1 MFEFVVRSGT
11 IAAVAGGGQR
21 RRRSLAAVVVAAALA
36 VTAPGALASAQTRIG
51 LNGGRPTEW
60 PILSDVLAGQ
70 GLTQK
75 GWLDFAS
82 RVGENWLPGTEP
94 VALDYPGQ
102 LGIVSGPGA
111 LTADQSTQ
119 LGQQLLH
126 QLILE
131 QVKKGEP
138 VAVAGLSE
146 GTLVID
152 RELAYLQSLPE
163 NEAPSRDVLTFYVF
177 GDMLRGLGQMYLP
190 GVTIPFIGQTFGPVP
205 ETRYD
210 TVVVNEEWDGW
221 ANPPDRPWNPLAVL
235 NAVMGAVYTVNGSND
250 HSQTSLD
257 SIDDAVLV
265 SQVKST
271 LGGTTSTYIVPR
283 TQLPITRPL
292 LQLGVPR
299 AVVDEIDKLLMPFI
313 RAGYSYMTPEL
324 GPRIDRGQL
333 TFTPPPPPQL
343 PTTTK
348 QLDASSEP
356 VAISAAKT
364 STYESTTTTGEGR
377 HRAQST
383 SDEADVTSAS
393 STLVASTP
401 TAEDEDGTT
410 AVADPATTVGGST
423 VTEPDDDADATVGTP
438 DQSGETTD
446 SPKTV
451 KRSVRGNEK
460 NDLSPRTSPTTKP
473 SKVRES
479 ADSDDAPEVRTTV
492 KPSGA
497 ADKPGNSDDG
507 GSSDKTASSPGA
519 GAESAG

>member
-1 MFEFVVRSGT
+1 MFEFVVRPGT
-11 IAAVAGGGQR
+11 ISATGGR
-21 RRRSLAAVVVAAALA
+21 RMRRRSLAAAVLAAAVA
-36 VTAPGALASAQTRIG
+36 VAAPGALASAQTRIG

-60 PILSDVLAGQ
+60 PILSDVLASQ
-70 GLTQK
+70 GLTQQ

-82 RVGENWLPGTEP
+82 RVGENWLPDTKSNSVP
-94 VALDYPGQ
+94 LNYPGQ
-102 LGIVSGPGA
+102 LGIVSGPNA
-111 LTADQSTQ
+111 LTADQSTE
-119 LGQQLLH
+119 LGQRLLH
-126 QLILE
+126 QLILNE
-131 QVKKGEP
+131 LTKGEP

-152 RELAYLQSLPE
+152 RELAYLQTLPE

-257 SIDDAVLV
+257 SVDDAVLT
-265 SQVKST
+265 SQVTNS
-271 LGGTTSTYIVPR
+271 LGGTTSTYVVPR

-292 LQLGVPR
+292 LQLGVPSW
-299 AVVDEIDKLLMPFI
+299 VVDEVDKLLMPLI

-333 TFTPPPPPQL
+333 TFTPPTPPEL
-343 PTTTK
+343 PASTTR
-348 QLDASSEP
+348 LDASAEQ

-364 STYESTTTTGEGR
+364 SAETTTGEGS

-383 SDEADVTSAS
+383 SDEADVTGG
-393 STLVASTP
+393 STPVVASTP
-401 TAEDEDGTT
+401 TAEDEDGAT
-410 AVADPATTVGGST
+410 AVTEPDPTDVADTANPVGGST
-423 VTEPDDDADATVGTP
+423 DTEADTDGPSTAVKVRVDVKDDATP
-438 DQSGETTD
+438 RPPS
-446 SPKTV
+446 
-451 KRSVRGNEK
+451 R
-460 NDLSPRTSPTTKP
+460 TKP
-473 SKVRES
+473 ARVHESIDSDVPSVQPTGTADKSDGPDAKGSDARGSKDGAGS
-479 ADSDDAPEVRTTV
+479 ADS
-492 KPSGA
+492 A
-497 ADKPGNSDDG
+497 A
-507 GSSDKTASSPGA
+507 
-519 GAESAG
+519 